1 MSVTR
6 VVAAIIMHGDRVL
19 ITRRAPK
26 QSLAGGWEFPG
37 GKVKPSETDRACLVR
52 EIKEELSIDIC
63 VGELCTEVVHDYG
76 PFAINLVAYYCTV
89 SGGEIA
95 LTVHDMYQWVKVED
109 LLDYNLLPADVQIAK
124 AVKEHSKDHLYPS

>member
-1 MSVTR
+1 MSLVR
-6 VVAAIIMHGDRVL
+6 K
-19 ITRRAPK
+19 ITKSSWRMDKR
-26 QSLAGGWEFPG
+26 W
-37 GKVKPSETDRACLVR
+37 KVSFECYKGCCKPSETDRACLVR

-109 LLDYNLLPADVQIAK
+109 LLDYNLLPADIQIAK